1 MSFREHAQMPL
12 HLVVEPD
19 VHEEAVHVG
28 PEKSRTNQ
36 MRQTLEGGKQAQL
49 QEFIHFWGVWTL
61 LMHRFNALISK

>member
-36 MRQTLEGGKQAQL
+36 MRQTLEGGNKL
-49 QEFIHFWGVWTL
+49 NYRNSFIFGGFGHF
-61 LMHRFNALISK
+61 